1 MSLFFLFT
9 FLLWTEPVPLGYTDT
24 LFLLGKKEN
33 RYREIVNSIKSL
45 RWLYLSKPQL
55 CLKSMWHPH
64 CPGAPLMTY
73 SSCCFCSHPL
83 LAGDAAV
90 NACLLCGSRGAGC
103 AGCMRC
109 DIAGSLCRCRHSG
122 LLHTCREMVWLCS
135 EHLFAGRRSC
145 FACSDILPL
154 VQLFIPR
161 PTEDKLL

>member
-1 MSLFFLFT
+1 M
-9 FLLWTEPVPLGYTDT
+9 PLGYTDT

-73 SSCCFCSHPL
+73 SSCCFRSHPL